1 MQHQQLSFNST
12 LLATW
17 TYPYF
22 LYSVKEV
29 EAIVQSKMDQTPHR
43 RASVF
48 SYHDTN
54 LMALVLGLGHSVK
67 EWPAFASA
75 LLFEVWH

>member
-17 TYPYF
+17 TYPYI

-29 EAIVQSKMDQTPHR
+29 EAIVQSKMD
-43 RASVF
+43 
-48 SYHDTN
+48 
-54 LMALVLGLGHSVK
+54 
-67 EWPAFASA
+67 
-75 LLFEVWH
+75 

>member
-29 EAIVQSKMDQTPHR
+29 EAIVQSKMD
-43 RASVF
+43 
-48 SYHDTN
+48 
-54 LMALVLGLGHSVK
+54 
-67 EWPAFASA
+67 
-75 LLFEVWH
+75 